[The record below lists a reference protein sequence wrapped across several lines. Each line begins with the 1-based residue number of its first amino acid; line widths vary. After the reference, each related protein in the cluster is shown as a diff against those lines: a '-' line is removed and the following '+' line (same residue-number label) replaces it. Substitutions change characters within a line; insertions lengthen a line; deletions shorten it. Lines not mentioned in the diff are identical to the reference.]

1 MSNQLGGLNSHK
13 AWRVWVTK
21 HPVGAAIWAGV
32 VAGQI
37 TTLWGIW
44 FPGVGLPALD
54 WPQATGATIDAKG
67 SFPVQFVMG
76 EFFHGLDC
84 IIFALI
90 FAIFLFP
97 LLGKVVTPGMNMAK
111 AIGFAMVLGTIS
123 AAFLVPYVYF
133 KGYGVGFG
141 GIHYGG
147 WKLVFAVYLWH
158 LLYGANLGVMY
169 DPLPL
174 NDPALI

>member
-21 HPVGAAIWAGV
+21 HPLGAAVWAGV

-44 FPGVGLPALD
+44 FPGVGLPALN

-67 SFPVQFVMG
+67 SFVVQFVMG

-97 LLGKVVTPGMNMAK
+97 LMGKVVTPAMNFAK
-111 AIGFAMVLGTIS
+111 AVGFAMVLGTIS
-123 AAFLVPYVYF
+123 AAFLVPYIYF

-147 WKLVFAVYLWH
+147 WKLVFAIYVWH
-158 LLYGANLGVMY
+158 LLYGVNLGLFY

-174 NDPALI
+174 NDPALT